1 MPPNSKQPY
10 STDQLLQALISAES
24 SGNPRA
30 KSNKGAQGLMQITS
44 PALTDYNTYQ
54 KSTYSMDDMYD
65 SNINKQVGTWY
76 LGSRIPQMLQAY
88 KLSDTLE
95 NRLWAYNAGIG
106 NVRKGIKPKETQV
119 YIDKILK
126 AMREGNG
133 AKTRN

>member
-76 LGSRIPQMLQAY
+76 LGSRIPQMLQTY
-88 KLSDTLE
+88 KLPDTLE

-126 AMREGNG
+126 AMRGGNG

>member
-44 PALTDYNTYQ
+44 PALADYNTYQ
-54 KSTYSMDDMYD
+54 KSAYSMDDMYD

-76 LGSRIPQMLQAY
+76 LGSRIPQMLQTY
-88 KLSDTLE
+88 KLPDTLE